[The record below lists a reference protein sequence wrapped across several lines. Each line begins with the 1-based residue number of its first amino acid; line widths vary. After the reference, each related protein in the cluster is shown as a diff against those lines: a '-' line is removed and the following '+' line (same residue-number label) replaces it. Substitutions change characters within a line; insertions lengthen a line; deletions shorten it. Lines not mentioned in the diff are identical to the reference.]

1 MSWFIVVIALVG
13 VFLNARGKWQGF
25 LFWLVSN
32 AFWFRHNIIIAEYA
46 QAALFG
52 IFWFLSL
59 YGISQWQRKHKAV
72 ERQLFKAVRGTRQ
85 LSSKQMKKL
94 LRQNVSMSSFI
105 RTLPNKRLKTKVPKR
120 KGKNHGKK
128 SRN

>member
-1 MSWFIVVIALVG
+1 MTWFVVAIALVG

-25 LFWLVSN
+25 LFWLISN
-32 AFWFRHNIIIAEYA
+32 AFWCHHNIIIDEYA

-72 ERQLFKAVRGTRQ
+72 ERQFSKAIRETREF
-85 LSSKQMKKL
+85 SSKQMEKL
-94 LRQNVSMSSFI
+94 LRENMGMRSFI
-105 RTLPNKRLKTKVPKR
+105 STLPNKKLKIRVSK
-120 KGKNHGKK
+120 
-128 SRN
+128 